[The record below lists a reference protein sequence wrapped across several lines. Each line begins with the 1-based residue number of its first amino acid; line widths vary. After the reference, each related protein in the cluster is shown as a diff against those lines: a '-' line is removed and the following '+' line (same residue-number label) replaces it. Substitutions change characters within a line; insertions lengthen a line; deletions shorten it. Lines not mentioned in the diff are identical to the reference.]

1 MPWTPNFAEGT
12 DMPADVKPLLE
23 IDGLNIGF
31 ETSRGLLR
39 PVRDV
44 SYSIFPGQTLA
55 VVGESGCGKSVT
67 ALSILRLIPS
77 PPGKV
82 ISGQIRFEN
91 RDLLGLPEKQMRQ
104 VRGKDIAMIF
114 QEPMTSLNPVYTIGD
129 QIAEAITLHQ
139 HVSTRQAYKIAEQA
153 LADVGIADPA
163 KRIHAYPHQLSGGM
177 RQRVMIAMALSCKPK
192 LLIADEPTT
201 ALDVTIQAQILELL
215 RKLQRDTGMAIL
227 LITHDLGVVAE
238 NADTVAVMY
247 ASRVVE
253 FATVEDLFDRPQH
266 PYTQG
271 LFRSVPKLGAEAG
284 RLATIPGNVPNPA
297 NFPSGCKFHTRCPKA
312 LQLSAT
318 MPADQLVQLTMAH
331 EKTPVP
337 RICAEVEPALRQ
349 VHPGHWAA
357 CHFAENYAAAE
368 VTQPRS
374 NHRRE
379 VNAELLTESPTV

>member
-1 MPWTPNFAEGT
+1 
-12 DMPADVKPLLE
+12 MPADPKPLLE
-23 IDGLNIGF
+23 IDQLNIAF
-31 ETSRGLLR
+31 DTNRGQLR

-82 ISGQIRFEN
+82 LKGSINFQG
-91 RDLLGLPEKQMRQ
+91 RDLLGLTEKQMRQ

-114 QEPMTSLNPVYTIGD
+114 QEPMTSLNPVYTVGD
-129 QIAEAITLHQ
+129 QIVEAVTLHQ
-139 HVSTRQAYKIAEQA
+139 GVGTRQAYAIAEQA

-163 KRIHAYPHQLSGGM
+163 KRINAYPHQLSGGM

-215 RKLQRDTGMAIL
+215 RKLQDETGMSIL

-253 FATVEDLFDRPQH
+253 FASVEDLFDHPKH

-271 LFRSVPKLGAEAG
+271 LFRSVPKLGDESA
-284 RLATIPGNVPNPA
+284 RLQTIPGNVPNPA
-297 NFPSGCKFHTRCPKA
+297 NFPTGCKFHTRCPKA
-312 LQLSAT
+312 RELAGS
-318 MPADQLVQLTMAH
+318 MPADHLVQITFGEARVN
-331 EKTPVP
+331 VP
-337 RICAEVEPALRQ
+337 RSCVEIEPTLRQ
-349 VHPGHWAA
+349 VESAHWAA
-357 CHFAENYAAAE
+357 CHFAENYATASE
-368 VTQPRS
+368 TTPRS

-379 VNAELLTESPTV
+379 VVAESA